1 MDKNEPYF
9 FNPDLSSEQLEDWL
23 NQQRLYVAHYNQL
36 KSEKAALMKQL
47 LEVDAALEY
56 YASSMSPGELRFP
69 WDPNPLLKAHQK

>member
-36 KSEKAALMKQL
+36 KSEKAALVKQL
-47 LEVDAALEY
+47 SEVDTALEY
-56 YASSMSPGELRFP
+56 YANLVTPGELSFP
-69 WDPNPLLKAHQK
+69 WDPSPLLRTHQK

>member
-36 KSEKAALMKQL
+36 NGQRADLVKQL
-47 LEVDAALEY
+47 SEVDLALEH
-56 YASSMSPGELRFP
+56 YANSLTPGRLSFP
-69 WDPNPLLKAHQK
+69 WDPNPALKAPQS

>member
-36 KSEKAALMKQL
+36 KSEKAALVKQL
-47 LEVDAALEY
+47 SEIDAALEY
-56 YASSMSPGELRFP
+56 YASSMLPGKLHFP
-69 WDPNPLLKAHQK
+69 WDPSLHLRARQK